1 MSSKDREID
10 DELQALVDLCDRGLL
25 PTDEAWQQLDEEGRD
40 DSLLM
45 QDVVEALH
53 REAEPVDAG
62 DAATDAAWQH
72 FAARQHIGKPR
83 LRWWRTAGI
92 AALGMAAALL
102 IAFLLVRPGDDTA
115 KREVATTAHKAA
127 PRPAAVEAPAP
138 KAEEKATARLAT
150 VMRTATTRQAGS
162 TVGQLIM
169 DLQEQGYAVDG
180 QVQRSSLPIPPGKL
194 GKVVL
199 PDGTEVFLYA
209 SSKLTYPSAFVG
221 DEREVVLE
229 GQAYFKVTHDSSH
242 PFIIHTGNVS
252 TRVLGTELCV
262 SAYVG
267 EPLHVSLITG
277 VAEVVAA
284 GDVCRLQP
292 SEGVS
297 LLDGSLVKKAENMDN
312 YAYALK
318 GYLYADDEPLE
329 NVMRRLGHWYGM
341 KVVFADRRSLHR
353 GIHIVCKGDEPPA
366 RVAELLSGMGAFTVS
381 VEGDTFYV
389 R

>member
-1 MSSKDREID
+1 
-10 DELQALVDLCDRGLL
+10 
-25 PTDEAWQQLDEEGRD
+25 
-40 DSLLM
+40 
-45 QDVVEALH
+45 
-53 REAEPVDAG
+53 
-62 DAATDAAWQH
+62 
-72 FAARQHIGKPR
+72 
-83 LRWWRTAGI
+83 
-92 AALGMAAALL
+92 MAAALL
-102 IAFLLVRPGDDTA
+102 IAFLLVRPGDDKA
-115 KREVATTAHKAA
+115 KREVATTVHKAA
-127 PRPAAVEAPAP
+127 PRPEAVEAPAP
-138 KAEEKATARLAT
+138 KAAEKATARLAT

-284 GDVCRLQP
+284 GGVCRLQP

-329 NVMRRLGHWYGM
+329 SVMRRLGHWYGM
-341 KVVFADRRSLHR
+341 KVVFADRKDLHR
-353 GIHIVCKGDEPPA
+353 GIHIVCKGDESPA
-366 RVAELLSGMGAFTVS
+366 RVAELLSGMGTFTVS
-381 VEGDTFYV
+381 VEGDTFFV